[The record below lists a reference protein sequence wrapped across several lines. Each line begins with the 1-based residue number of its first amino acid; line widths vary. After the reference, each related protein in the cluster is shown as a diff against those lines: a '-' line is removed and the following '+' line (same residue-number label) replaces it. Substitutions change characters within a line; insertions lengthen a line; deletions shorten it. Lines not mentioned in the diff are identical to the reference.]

1 MLCSLGIQ
9 TWDHN
14 MVGADRS
21 TEILQP
27 QLASNFIL
35 LILNVLLKNAAYKDL
50 KSYLMWV
57 YALGS

>member
-1 MLCSLGIQ
+1 
-9 TWDHN
+9 

-50 KSYLMWV
+50 KSYLM
-57 YALGS
+57 